1 MPAAS
6 ISSQK
11 NDRPSCKGRGC
22 SHRSVKDPSLPVLC
36 PSPCLEQKGSLAWGH
51 LLCPSGGAGER
62 EQLFPSLGL
71 GQGSSEPR
79 LPQLPCACSGACVPA
94 VVHHDHPPHPSAPQA
109 TPPLPPLPPRISG
122 VLIASRIG
130 GEGASL
136 ESEDWSL
143 QPPLVRMESSL
154 LLASSSPLSCLVS
167 PFIVSCRKARVRRV
181 AEMQGWTG
189 AVCPQ
194 TSANVTKSSGQER
207 TWE

>member
-1 MPAAS
+1 MQGEKAVHIEVSNTPVYLCCVYPLIWNRRAHWL
-6 ISSQK
+6 
-11 NDRPSCKGRGC
+11 GVTY
-22 SHRSVKDPSLPVLC
+22 SVPV
-36 PSPCLEQKGSLAWGH
+36 EVT
-51 LLCPSGGAGER
+51 GER

-79 LPQLPCACSGACVPA
+79 LPQPALCLLGGLVPA
-94 VVHHDHPPHPSAPQA
+94 VIHRDRPPHPSSPQA

-122 VLIASRIG
+122 VPMASRIG

-167 PFIVSCRKARVRRV
+167 AFIVSCRKARVMRA
-181 AEMQGWTG
+181 AEMQGWKG
-189 AVCPQ
+189 AVCP
-194 TSANVTKSSGQER
+194 
-207 TWE
+207 